1 MPTLPTLRL
10 RLVRKSD
17 SALLNELATPEVSGE
32 WDSFDDP
39 PEEML
44 RGSHYGGGSRI
55 IELLDGTEIGAVTWI
70 QIPYGPNR
78 RSLAWS
84 IGITVLVAHRGHHYG
99 AAAQRLL
106 AEELLNK
113 SDANR
118 VQADTDVGNLAEQRS
133 LEYAGFSRE
142 GVLRGA
148 QWRRGT
154 WNDRVMYGFLR
165 REVSANDTIRR
176 QLHPPLN

>member
-1 MPTLPTLRL
+1 MTTLPTLRL
-10 RLVRKSD
+10 RPAHDSD
-17 SALLNELATPEVSGE
+17 AGLLKELATDEVAGE

-39 PEEML
+39 PEEL
-44 RGSHYGGGSRI
+44 LKGAHYSGGSRI
-55 IELLDGTEIGAVTWI
+55 IELLDGTAIGEVTWI
-70 QIPYGPNR
+70 QIPYGPNK

-84 IGITVLVAHRGHHYG
+84 IGVTVLVAHRGHRYG

-106 AEELLNK
+106 AEELLNE

-142 GVLRGA
+142 GVIRGA

-154 WNDRVMYGFLR
+154 WNDRVMYSFLR
-165 REVSANDTIRR
+165 GE
-176 QLHPPLN
+176 